1 GVHSAMSMGEARRRC
16 PRASYL
22 VPRFTAYRQ
31 VSQVVM
37 GVLREL
43 SPRVEPLSLD
53 EAYVDLADSGRRP
66 LHRDAVVAIG
76 TETKALIREAT
87 GLTAS
92 VGAGTSKLI
101 AKIASDLRKP
111 DGLVVVPPG
120 DERDLLKPMPVG
132 RIPGVGKATTDRLA
146 SAGVRTVADLQSM
159 SEHELV
165 GLLGAAHGR
174 GLFRLARA
182 EDDRRVEPD
191 GEAKSISV

>member
-1 GVHSAMSMGEARRRC
+1 
-16 PRASYL
+16 
-22 VPRFTAYRQ
+22 
-31 VSQVVM
+31 
-37 GVLREL
+37 
-43 SPRVEPLSLD
+43 
-53 EAYVDLADSGRRP
+53 
-66 LHRDAVVAIG
+66 DAVVAIG
-76 TETKALIREAT
+76 TELKARIRDAT

-191 GEAKSISV
+191 GEAKSISVEDTFDRDITDPAVLRAASDRMAVRVAERLRGSGLAARDRKSTRLNSSHAKSSYAG